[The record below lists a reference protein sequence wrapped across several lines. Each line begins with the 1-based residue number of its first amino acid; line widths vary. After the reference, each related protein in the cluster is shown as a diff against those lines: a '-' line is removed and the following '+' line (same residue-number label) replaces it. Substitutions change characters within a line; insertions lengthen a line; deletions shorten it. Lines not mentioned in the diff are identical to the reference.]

1 MDLRKYQKIFTQ
13 ESDKY
18 LEQLDRLLMRV
29 EKDTLNCELWA
40 EIHGKIHSI
49 KGMARALSLEKISEL
64 SHNMENWCKQFQQG
78 TMNPAPE
85 MVQLLFDGEDML
97 KVLVARNGEIISAQ
111 DQRRYSTLISEFK
124 KDPQQCAIEDQ
135 PERRPELSNPF
146 PAEKINYVRVRYS
159 LIEELLGLSQEL
171 LLAEKTLP
179 SVSQEQI
186 PAGLKSWIDDYTS
199 ILKGLYF
206 RLAQL
211 RLMSV
216 SDFADLFIKP
226 IRNLAKENNKEVRLE
241 VIGGELEADITLLER
256 LREPFIHIF
265 RNSIAHGIESPNER
279 LGMGKDAAGKI
290 IFKASRER
298 DNLIIKISD
307 DGQGINRSAIVK
319 HLKDNKSMTDQQ
331 IAKMSQEEFFETI
344 LNPGFSS
351 ASETTEIG
359 GRGIGMN
366 VVAQAIEYLGGSLSI
381 HSEPA
386 KGAEFRIRLPVSLS
400 IIYAVTFRLGDY
412 TLSIPTSYIASIDQM
427 GPASPDNSHS
437 FYNLKTLL
445 GVGDN
450 GERPFH
456 ILKIRSPEEKYYPN
470 EKGEL
475 MQLMVDSI
483 VGNKRI
489 MVMPVGELLAKSR
502 LFAGVGIMENC
513 DISLLLDIEQLPKE
527 TLVEEYGP
535 TSSYV

>member
-1 MDLRKYQKIFTQ
+1 MDLKKYQKIFTQ

-18 LEQLDRLLMRV
+18 LEQLDRLLIRV
-29 EKDTLNCELWA
+29 EKDTLNCKLWA

-78 TMNPAPE
+78 TMKPAPE
-85 MVQLLFDGEDML
+85 MVQLLFEGGDLL
-97 KVLVARNGEIISAQ
+97 KVLVARNGEIVSAQ
-111 DQRRYSTLISEFK
+111 DQNRYSTLISEFR

-135 PERRPELSNPF
+135 PERRYGPS

-159 LIEELLGLSQEL
+159 LIEELLGLSQEI
-171 LLAEKTLP
+171 LLAEKMLP
-179 SVSQEQI
+179 SVSQGQI
-186 PAGLKSWIDDYTS
+186 PTGFKNWIDDY
-199 ILKGLYF
+199 IAMLKGLYF

-216 SDFADLFIKP
+216 GDFADLFIKT
-226 IRNLAKENNKEVRLE
+226 IRDLAKENNKEVRFE
-241 VIGGELEADITLLER
+241 VVGGELEADITLLER

-279 LGMGKDAAGKI
+279 LRIGKDAAGKI

-307 DGQGINRSAIVK
+307 DGHGLNRSAIVK

-351 ASETTEIG
+351 ASETTEVR

-381 HSEPA
+381 HSEPS
-386 KGAEFRIRLPVSLS
+386 KGAEFRIKLPVSLS

-412 TLSIPTSYIASIDQM
+412 TLSIPTSYVASINQIKS
-427 GPASPDNSHS
+427 AYSDNSHP
-437 FYNLKTLL
+437 FYDLKTLL

-450 GERPFH
+450 GKRPFH
-456 ILKIRSPEEKYYPN
+456 ILKIRSPEKKYYHN
-470 EKGEL
+470 DEKGVV

-489 MVMPVGELLAKSR
+489 MVMPVGELLAKAR

-513 DISLLLDIEQLPKE
+513 DISLLLDIEEFPEKL
-527 TLVEEYGP
+527 
-535 TSSYV
+535 S